1 MFRYNK
7 PATTVGTQ
15 LFMKIAR
22 DGVSN
27 PALFATINFTS
38 EYSAPPYD
46 NLAFNFPNDTI
57 HGTTRTTTY
66 YIKFT
71 NGTVSLPSGAWKV
84 V

>member
-15 LFMKIAR
+15 MLMKIKL

-38 EYSAPPYD
+38 EYLNTDLSF
-46 NLAFNFPNDTI
+46 NLPNDALR
-57 HGTTRTTTY
+57 GTTRTTTY
-66 YIKFT
+66 YMKFVNAT
-71 NGTVSLPSGAWKV
+71 TVSLPSGAWKV

>member
-15 LFMKIAR
+15 LFMKIKR

-27 PALFATINFTS
+27 PALFATINFTD
-38 EYSAPPYD
+38 EYLNKD
-46 NLAFNFPNDTI
+46 LAFNFPNDSI
-57 HGTTRTTTY
+57 RGTTRTTTY
-66 YIKFT
+66 YMKFT

>member
-7 PATTVGTQ
+7 PATTTGTQ
-15 LFMKIAR
+15 MFMKIAK

-38 EYSAPPYD
+38 EYLNTD
-46 NLAFNFPNDTI
+46 LAFNFPNDTI

-66 YIKFT
+66 YIKFVNAT
-71 NGTVSLPSGAWKV
+71 TVSLPSGAWKV